1 MANSYSQSY
10 GSLSVSYNGPVEVG
24 NPTQMTFK
32 YTTPS
37 SWDDSR
43 IHYYEI
49 HYWYVTAPDI
59 DGNDVRGYVQD
70 YGSIDWYEN
79 WIAGSGLPETQTLNF
94 LFGGSNNIYENDR
107 VAIHA
112 NVTVIFYDANYH
124 YLTER
129 DISLDE
135 NVPVNRIQPPAISGT
150 TVLLD
155 CSNDEFKLSA
165 IAGAA
170 NRFDWSIIPGSG
182 NANIIAGNG
191 SDTVTIKPGHTGEF
205 DVKVVARRTQAS
217 QNYHKET
224 TIHISRK
231 ARTIDYRVLSVTTNN
246 GYTYIPDYI
255 CKGTGRDVTIPE
267 DNNYTNIVWNAPNCT
282 VNYLGHLHGK
292 NFMK

>member
-1 MANSYSQSY
+1 MKTKLFFILLLLFTVSSYSQY
-10 GSLSVSYNGPVEVG
+10 GSLSVSYNGPIEIG
-24 NPTQMTFK
+24 NPIQMTFK
-32 YTTPS
+32 YTTPN
-37 SWDDSR
+37 SWSDSR

-49 HYWYVTAPDI
+49 HYWYVSAPDI

-94 LFGGSNNIYENDR
+94 VFGGSNNTYENDS

-112 NVTVIFYDANYH
+112 YVTVNFYDANYH
-124 YLTER
+124 YLFEE
-129 DISLDE
+129 DVLLDE
-135 NVPVNRIQPPAISGT
+135 YVPVNRIQPPVISGT

-165 IAGAA
+165 SAGSA

-182 NANIIAGNG
+182 SANIIAGNG

-217 QNYHKET
+217 SNYHKET

-231 ARTIDYRVLSVTTNN
+231 ARTIDYRVLPVT
-246 GYTYIPDYI
+246 
-255 CKGTGRDVTIPE
+255 
-267 DNNYTNIVWNAPNCT
+267 
-282 VNYLGHLHGK
+282 
-292 NFMK
+292 